1 MGRRWVTLAG
11 IHRQCAASGGREAS
25 RPQRAPW
32 RRDQHGGQKRGDG
45 IGYSGYKHQ
54 KGEKVIA
61 ITDTHGYV
69 LAPVP
74 VAPVNETD
82 MVLFPEGLKALKKVA
97 KEVGLDLRGAYL
109 NLDGGFD
116 SARNRKCIF
125 NAGLI
130 PNIPENPRNRKR
142 TKRGRKRFFNEAI
155 HALRMRVERT
165 FAWEDKFKRLLLRFE
180 RIQQRHYGMKL
191 MAYTLIN
198 LRGFCG
204 G

>member
-1 MGRRWVTLAG
+1 MCKAT
-11 IHRQCAASGGREAS
+11 
-25 RPQRAPW
+25 
-32 RRDQHGGQKRGDG
+32 
-45 IGYSGYKHQ
+45 GYKHQ
-54 KGEKVIA
+54 KGEKIIA
-61 ITDTHGYV
+61 ITENQGYV

-82 MVLFPEGLKALKKVA
+82 MVLLPEGLQAPKKVA
-97 KEVGLDLRGAYL
+97 KEVDLDLKGAYL

-116 SARNRKCIF
+116 SAHNRKCIF

-130 PNIPENPRNRKR
+130 PNIKENPRNRKT
-142 TKRGRKRFFNEAI
+142 TKRGRKRLFNAAI

-180 RIQQRHYGMKL
+180 RIQQRHYGMKV

-198 LRGFCG
+198 LRAFCG
-204 G
+204 V